1 MHCSTCYQSIS
12 PWYRPLEI
20 GFCYSI
26 CLEKT
31 LQICY
36 IFVIR
41 QPVKYLSFQATFIFS
56 LINACPCPSLCRFRS
71 GHNLGKNKSCL
82 KWKKTS
88 YYISFLIIK
97 IWQIL
102 KRFCRTKTLANISH
116 FWWVCTYIHTC
127 CLKPRCSGYVLLP
140 EKLGFLGIL
149 PVVVLP
155 LVLRSSRW

>member
-1 MHCSTCYQSIS
+1 M
-12 PWYRPLEI
+12 
-20 GFCYSI
+20 
-26 CLEKT
+26 
-31 LQICY
+31 
-36 IFVIR
+36 
-41 QPVKYLSFQATFIFS
+41 KYLSFQATFIFS

-82 KWKKTS
+82 KWKKTT

-116 FWWVCTYIHTC
+116 FWWVCTYVHTC

-140 EKLGFLGIL
+140 EKLGFFGYITRRRSATSSSFVQVVNYFQLSLL
-149 PVVVLP
+149 PISTFSW
-155 LVLRSSRW
+155 RSSW